1 MLLLNREISVQSHN
15 IDLSNA
21 AICSLAC
28 SSAFIKKEVT

>member
-28 SSAFIKKEVT
+28 AFMKKEVT